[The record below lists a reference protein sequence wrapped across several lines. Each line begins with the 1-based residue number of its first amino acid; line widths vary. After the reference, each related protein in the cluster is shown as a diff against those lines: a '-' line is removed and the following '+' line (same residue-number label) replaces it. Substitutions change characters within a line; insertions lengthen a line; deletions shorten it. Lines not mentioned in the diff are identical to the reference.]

1 MESTLDYLI
10 TVHVLMFCPFSR
22 ANKNESFHS
31 HLEHLNCKLAILHQ
45 LKTSNCPSLQAIR
58 KGVLHYLINDAVGLL
73 DTLEQSNELEKIQLK
88 KYSCDVRLEC
98 TTQLHPVR
106 TERELS
112 AKKRLG
118 ALEQQASLLGCDYNL
133 SFLHTATSYG
143 PKVAKAQ
150 KRKKPHSD
158 YVLLH

>member
-1 MESTLDYLI
+1 
-10 TVHVLMFCPFSR
+10 MFYQFSR

-31 HLEHLNCKLAILHQ
+31 HLEHLNCKLAILHL

-73 DTLEQSNELEKIQLK
+73 VTLEQSNELEKIQLK

-118 ALEQQASLLGCDYNL
+118 ALEQQHHYWV
-133 SFLHTATSYG
+133 ATTIFHFSILQRAMDQKQPR
-143 PKVAKAQ
+143 PKKERSPIQMIMYFFTKA
-150 KRKKPHSD
+150 
-158 YVLLH
+158 

>member
-1 MESTLDYLI
+1 M
-10 TVHVLMFCPFSR
+10 VCQFSR
-22 ANKNESFHS
+22 ANKNESFQI

-58 KGVLHYLINDAVGLL
+58 KGVLHYLINAVGLL

-118 ALEQQASLLGCDYNL
+118 ALEQQHHYWV
-133 SFLHTATSYG
+133 ATTIFHFSILQRAMDQKQPR
-143 PKVAKAQ
+143 PKKERSPIQIMYFFTKA
-150 KRKKPHSD
+150 
-158 YVLLH
+158 

>member
-1 MESTLDYLI
+1 
-10 TVHVLMFCPFSR
+10 MFYQFSR
-22 ANKNESFHS
+22 ANKNESFQI

-45 LKTSNCPSLQAIR
+45 LNNIKLFFIACHT
-58 KGVLHYLINDAVGLL
+58 KGSFHFLINDAACLL

-118 ALEQQASLLGCDYNL
+118 ALEQQHHYWV
-133 SFLHTATSYG
+133 ATTIFHFSILQRAMDQSQPRPNKERSPIQIMYFFT
-143 PKVAKAQ
+143 KA
-150 KRKKPHSD
+150 
-158 YVLLH
+158 